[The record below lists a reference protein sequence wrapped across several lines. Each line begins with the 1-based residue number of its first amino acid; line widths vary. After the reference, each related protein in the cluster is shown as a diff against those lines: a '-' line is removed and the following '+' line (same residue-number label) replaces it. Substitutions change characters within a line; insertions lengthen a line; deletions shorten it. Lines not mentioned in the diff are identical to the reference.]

1 MTATLIRA
9 LALWMLLLPQAYS
22 QPALGAAPQPTPS
35 QGPAAPA
42 TQSLDGKT
50 ASGAQ
55 EQGAPSKDGKPSAQT
70 GGASTKTDGVPDKG
84 QLGRNEELR
93 FPALPVLC
101 VRVIDGTIHPA
112 DGAGAGSSQKE
123 VPTTNSGTRTATVAG
138 NPSAK
143 QSRTDREKAAIAQEL
158 LRYGYCKPLDAPQ
171 PLRGTGDILI
181 AIHPD
186 TFAELRKFERDT
198 AVPVGLYVNG
208 VFLGD
213 DAEPV
218 GRELFPHAAFLH
230 FNIKPGEYS
239 RRLWSALY
247 RDGSTTQ
254 LHSLRAGLGWYN
266 APQSVSLLDNNNLA
280 ITSEPAFWLGIGF
293 IVLIITLAVWL
304 GVVTDIFRDAKTPE
318 AFHRAMQARK
328 LHRRNA
334 DVEENLLRRL
344 YPGYTPEARSEC
356 EALADA
362 ALKGTSIEADSV
374 NKTTAG
380 LFLRRARWASEKSSY
395 SLGRSQLGL
404 WFLFAIA
411 TGSYLLII
419 YGDLPAIDG
428 SLLGL
433 LGLSLG
439 VTGMSLAID
448 KNNPPIEFRPSQGI
462 LRDLITGWDDQYQVY
477 RFQAVI
483 VNLLLLVVGI
493 LHVFSHL
500 SYPIFEPTW
509 LAFLGISGLAY
520 GAGKQI
526 TQNEAPVPARAGT
539 TPVGDPAKDIAKDK
553 PLGKASTDAAAQDPA
568 K

>member
-1 MTATLIRA
+1 VNATLIRA
-9 LALWMLLLPQAYS
+9 LALWMLLLPQAYW
-22 QPALGAAPQPTPS
+22 QP
-35 QGPAAPA
+35 
-42 TQSLDGKT
+42 
-50 ASGAQ
+50 ASGAAQ
-55 EQGAPSKDGKPSAQT
+55 QLTPNPASASAIQGVDAKAAPGVQQQVVPTKDLEPQKQT
-70 GGASTKTDGVPDKG
+70 SDRNTKTDGVADKG
-84 QLGRNEELR
+84 QSGRNEELR
-93 FPALPVLC
+93 YPALPVLC
-101 VRVIDGTIHPA
+101 IRVIDRTIYPA

-123 VPTTNSGTRTATVAG
+123 VSAANTRTLPAAVAG
-138 NPSAK
+138 NPPAK
-143 QSRTDREKAAIAQEL
+143 QTRAAQEKAAIAQEL
-158 LRYGYCKPLDAPQ
+158 ARYGSCSPLESPE
-171 PLRGTGDILI
+171 PLLGTGDILI

-186 TFAELRKFERDT
+186 AFDDLREFERKT

-218 GRELFPHAAFLH
+218 GRELFPHAALLH

-254 LHSLRAGLGWYN
+254 LHRLSAGLGWYN
-266 APQSVSLLDNNNLA
+266 APRSTSLLDKNRIA
-280 ITSEPAFWLGIGF
+280 ITSKPAFWLGIGF
-293 IVLIITLAVWL
+293 IVLIIALAVWL

-334 DVEENLLRRL
+334 DTEDNLLRRL
-344 YPGYTPEARSEC
+344 YPGYTTEVRLEC
-356 EALADA
+356 TQLAEE
-362 ALKGTSIEADSV
+362 ALKGTSIKTDSV
-374 NKTTAG
+374 NKVAAG
-380 LFLRRARWASEKSSY
+380 LFLCRDQWASEKSSY

-411 TGSYLLII
+411 TGLYLLII
-419 YGDLPAIDG
+419 YGDLPALDG

-448 KNNPPIEFRPSQGI
+448 KNNPPVEFKPSQGI

-526 TQNEAPVPARAGT
+526 TRNEAPVSKRAVT
-539 TPVGDPAKDIAKDK
+539 APVGDPAKDIAEDK
-553 PLGKASTDAAAQDPA
+553 PL
-568 K
+568 